1 VVIIFGFLNE
11 CCKFFMNEFQISK
24 VSTNDAVLLQ
34 LIGKQTFYEAFKDE
48 NSEEDMNQ
56 YLNESF
62 SSQKIAEELKNVNS
76 EFYFAKSNDQVLG
89 YLKINF
95 GKSQTELSK
104 NNSLEIERIYLLK
117 QFYGKNVGQKL
128 LDKALEIALKN
139 QHDFVWLG
147 VWENNLRAIQF
158 YKKNG
163 FVAFDKHIFQ
173 LGNDKQTDIMM
184 KLMLKQPNL
193 R

>member
-1 VVIIFGFLNE
+1 
-11 CCKFFMNEFQISK
+11 MNEFQISK
-24 VSTNDAVLLQ
+24 VSTNDADLLQ
-34 LIGKQTFYEAFKDE
+34 LIGRQTFYEAFKDE
-48 NSEEDMNQ
+48 NSKEDMNQ

-184 KLMLKQPNL
+184 KLMLKQSNL

>member
-1 VVIIFGFLNE
+1 MIEYEV
-11 CCKFFMNEFQISK
+11 SK
-24 VSTNDAVLLQ
+24 VSASDAVLLQ
-34 LIGKQTFYEAFKDE
+34 IIGKQTFYEAFKDD
-48 NSEEDMNQ
+48 NSIEDLNQ

-62 SSQKIAEELKNVNS
+62 SFQKITEELKNVNS
-76 EFYFAKSNDQVLG
+76 EFYFAKSNDQVIG
-89 YLKINF
+89 YFKINF
-95 GKSQTELSK
+95 GKSQTELSEK
-104 NNSLEIERIYLLK
+104 NGLEIERIYLLK
-117 QFYGKNVGQKL
+117 QFYGKNAWQKL

-147 VWENNLRAIQF
+147 VWEKNTRAIHF

-163 FVAFDKHIFQ
+163 FVAFDKHVFQ

-193 R
+193 C

>member
-1 VVIIFGFLNE
+1 
-11 CCKFFMNEFQISK
+11 MNEFQISK

-34 LIGKQTFYEAFKDE
+34 LIGRQTFYEAFKDE

-95 GKSQTELSK
+95 GKYQTELSE

>member
-1 VVIIFGFLNE
+1 
-11 CCKFFMNEFQISK
+11 MNEFQISK

-34 LIGKQTFYEAFKDE
+34 IIGKQTFYEAFKYD
-48 NSEEDMNQ
+48 NSEEDLNQ

-62 SSQKIAEELKNVNS
+62 SFEKITEELKNVNS

-95 GKSQTELSK
+95 GKSQTELNE

-184 KLMLKQPNL
+184 KLMLK
-193 R
+193 

>member
-1 VVIIFGFLNE
+1 
-11 CCKFFMNEFQISK
+11 MNEFQISK
-24 VSTNDAVLLQ
+24 VSTHDAVLLQ
-34 LIGKQTFYEAFKDE
+34 IIGKQTFYEAFKYD

-95 GKSQTELSK
+95 GKSQTELNE